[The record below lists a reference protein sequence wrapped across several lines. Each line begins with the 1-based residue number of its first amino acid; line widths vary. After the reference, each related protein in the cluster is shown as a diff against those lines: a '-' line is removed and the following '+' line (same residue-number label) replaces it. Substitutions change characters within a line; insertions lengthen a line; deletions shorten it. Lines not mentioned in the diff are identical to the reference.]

1 MSTVAFESVG
11 VATTVTSVVPY
22 TSSTLSPSATVTS
35 LTVNTDKVASLF
47 SGTTTV
53 TE

>member
-11 VATTVTSVVPY
+11 VATMSTSVVPY

-35 LTVNTDKVASLF
+35 FTVNTDKLASLF